1 MYFLSV
7 TSMLN
12 FQLPVFGVTWS
23 FRNDYI
29 ILTCDPGPQNKSK
42 GPIFR
47 KWDSYIIW
55 NLNKQA
61 FHWCMVCYDR
71 TIFGRDTTILQFV
84 IWGCKKKTKY
94 WENHEFFALVL
105 SVLVFSGVRIL
116 VCLAGHDA
124 DLALSRAAS
133 SLALSFSCLC
143 CSILASCSRLFIRS
157 SSTRA
162 CRSASKARLR
172 SWKNLLIIWSH
183 I

>member
-1 MYFLSV
+1 
-7 TSMLN
+7 MLN

-29 ILTCDPGPQNKSK
+29 ILTCDPGPQNKSQ

-84 IWGCKKKTKY
+84 IWGCKKNLNIEKITSSLR
-94 WENHEFFALVL
+94 WSFPSLCLAESGFWCVWQDTMLTWLSPALRLLSPSPSRASVVQFLPLVL
-105 SVLVFSGVRIL
+105 V
-116 VCLAGHDA
+116 
-124 DLALSRAAS
+124 
-133 SLALSFSCLC
+133 
-143 CSILASCSRLFIRS
+143 S
-157 SSTRA
+157 SSEAPPPAPAGPPPRPAYAPEKCINYMVTH
-162 CRSASKARLR
+162 LT
-172 SWKNLLIIWSH
+172 H
-183 I
+183 